1 MKVWIPNLSSLNE
14 IGGSVKRLLGNA
26 DDDSDASWDRL
37 SKKKQRDL
45 KAKGWN
51 KRAWNKDDPD
61 LMDYYNEAERDWD
74 KLPDDRKKYWIE
86 RGYDAKKWEQDVSE
100 LHDNPTTPSEGVPKV
115 LTLSELAKLKSY
127 DFSYFERNHGSMN
140 IKVKNGKVDSS
151 DEQPIAELKMADLI
165 AMIRQG
171 DTRYKVSA
179 EDMDPEKGCLAT
191 VENETKNTI
200 LKALIDSELGG
211 ENKKAAFKPDWQ
223 KKDASFFNWSIWMGA
238 KGTKTPMHFDTDLF
252 NFLYVAEGK
261 KRVVLIP
268 KNKVT
273 DKLFPLKEFYSGSG
287 WTGVDILDR
296 SFNLPEGSVDVEV
309 CAGQGIFIPFRW
321 YHAVENV
328 ESNVAFGFRVV
339 E

>member
-1 MKVWIPNLSSLNE
+1 MITPRHQGMAKAGARVHKSLTFGFNFRASSNHKFPTWIL
-14 IGGSVKRLLGNA
+14 IF
-26 DDDSDASWDRL
+26 
-37 SKKKQRDL
+37 
-45 KAKGWN
+45 
-51 KRAWNKDDPD
+51 
-61 LMDYYNEAERDWD
+61 
-74 KLPDDRKKYWIE
+74 
-86 RGYDAKKWEQDVSE
+86 
-100 LHDNPTTPSEGVPKV
+100 HSEGVPKV
-115 LTLSELAKLKSY
+115 LTLSELDKLKSY
-127 DFSYFERNHGSMN
+127 DFSYFERNHGSIN
-140 IKVKNGKVDSS
+140 IDVTHGQVNSS
-151 DEQPIAELKMADLI
+151 DEQGIAELKMADFI
-165 AMIRQG
+165 DMIRQG
-171 DTRYKVSA
+171 DTKYKFSA
-179 EDMDPEKGCLAT
+179 EDTNSDKGSFAL
-191 VENETKNTI
+191 VENETKIAI
-200 LKALIDSELGG
+200 LKALIRSELAGG
-211 ENKKAAFKPDWQ
+211 NKEAAFKPDWQ

-261 KRVVLIP
+261 KRVVLVP
-268 KNKVT
+268 KNKAI